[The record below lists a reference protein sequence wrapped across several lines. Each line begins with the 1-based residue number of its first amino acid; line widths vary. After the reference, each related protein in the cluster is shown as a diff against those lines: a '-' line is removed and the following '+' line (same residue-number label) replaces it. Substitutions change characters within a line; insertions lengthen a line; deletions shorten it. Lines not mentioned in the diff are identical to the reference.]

1 MRGGVPRRPGANGQL
16 KPTSRERASPSREPL
31 NEHRHGRDNENRN
44 ECVRPNLFARN
55 PKIDVEHMTKNRRDQ
70 HRGEHD
76 RQKTPQSKS
85 SWVPHRTVPPEAHPR
100 LVFAKTSDRSR
111 AFACCGTTSQIFAM
125 KAPHLGTVAREGA
138 QPSAV
143 DSVWNK
149 KGLHGKDS
157 CPPPQRFR
165 NEWDRLTTAA
175 RAWHAERDA
184 NIEVMAL
191 RAEDV
196 DARHQ
201 RLRQP
206 PPSLRRSRGLAGRR
220 HQTPRNDVCVLIHLF
235 KELEV
240 RAVILAARY
249 ARAMHDACPS
259 QGKEGAG
266 NAGCWPQPMA
276 RLQKSKQAAVTP
288 GSAKSSGIPCAMV
301 LTLIRALPGARALL
315 PPSSR

>member
-125 KAPHLGTVAREGA
+125 KAPHLRTVAREGA

-149 KGLHGKDS
+149 KHRLHGKGCRSLSAFEIRGFFDDCS
-157 CPPPQRFR
+157 ESVAC
-165 NEWDRLTTAA
+165 
-175 RAWHAERDA
+175 RA
-184 NIEVMAL
+184 L
-191 RAEDV
+191 
-196 DARHQ
+196 DARH
-201 RLRQP
+201 RGHGAACRRRRCPAPAAAPTAFVTSALKRP
-206 PPSLRRSRGLAGRR
+206 RRPSAS
-220 HQTPRNDVCVLIHLF
+220 DVV
-235 KELEV
+235 
-240 RAVILAARY
+240 
-249 ARAMHDACPS
+249 P
-259 QGKEGAG
+259 
-266 NAGCWPQPMA
+266 
-276 RLQKSKQAAVTP
+276 
-288 GSAKSSGIPCAMV
+288 
-301 LTLIRALPGARALL
+301 
-315 PPSSR
+315 